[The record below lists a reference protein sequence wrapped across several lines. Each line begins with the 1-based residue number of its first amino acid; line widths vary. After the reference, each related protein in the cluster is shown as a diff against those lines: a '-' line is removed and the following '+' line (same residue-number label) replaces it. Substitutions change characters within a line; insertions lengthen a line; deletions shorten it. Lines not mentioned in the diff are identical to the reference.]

1 MLITVAWTVWR
12 MVANLKAL
20 AAAVQ
25 SLSERLSPELDRLA
39 EASEQTADHAASL
52 SERGA
57 RLAGER

>member
-25 SLSERLSPELDRLA
+25 ALNERLTPELDRLT
-39 EASEQTADHAASL
+39 ESSQQTADHAARL

-57 RLAGER
+57 EAAGER

>member
-1 MLITVAWTVWR
+1 MLVCVAFTAWR
-12 MVANLKAL
+12 LLANLKAL

-25 SLSERLSPELDRLA
+25 SLSERLTPELDRLA
-39 EASEQTADHAASL
+39 EASEQTADHATRL